1 MDWINKQRELYLR
14 MDDEITSFIMHFSH
28 DPAKAAIYLERL
40 VQQVGPI
47 GGRLMLDIEALLAD
61 VRLYAR
67 QPSKP
72 VADRVQ
78 SEALRI
84 KNEVREL

>member
-1 MDWINKQRELYLR
+1 MDWINKQRELYLK
-14 MDDEITSFIMHFSH
+14 MDDEITSFIMHFAH
-28 DPAKAAIYLERL
+28 DPAKATTHVERL
-40 VQQVGPI
+40 LKQVEPI

-61 VRLYAR
+61 VRLYVR

-78 SEALRI
+78 SEALKI